1 MVTSWLPVWAPPHY
15 PETPCASWFQPYDGG
30 EWGVAEIFSFSTEC
44 KRKAVFFW
52 CSYKPWEVQENLWKE
67 KCKWSNCQNK
77 AFLVSRMAQ
86 LTGKSVVETLRELD
100 LAEQSG
106 MLRTN
111 ADGSVEIK

>member
-1 MVTSWLPVWAPPHY
+1 MA
-15 PETPCASWFQPYDGG
+15 
-30 EWGVAEIFSFSTEC
+30 
-44 KRKAVFFW
+44 
-52 CSYKPWEVQENLWKE
+52 YKPWEVQENLWKE
-67 KCKWSNCQNK
+67 KCKWGSCQNK
-77 AFLVSRMAQ
+77 AFLVGRMAQ